1 MTSPRT
7 ADLQT
12 SPTSHD
18 TPRSRRGVV
27 RRFVAATAAAFVLV
41 VGGGAGPLVAS
52 AAAQSSALDQSLGG
66 PAQAPASGGE
76 LQKAQQTA
84 QGPRA
89 GGGGGTNLN
98 ASPDFSGPGISKG
111 VSLIGW
117 AKAGALVI
125 GVLTLTI
132 GIPASKALKEAG
144 NHHASG
150 IRAGV
155 MSVGGATILAGV
167 AGTLLP
173 WLMA

>member
-1 MTSPRT
+1 MTTDQNAKSTDPATRSAAPWRRLT
-7 ADLQT
+7 A
-12 SPTSHD
+12 
-18 TPRSRRGVV
+18 RR
-27 RRFVAATAAAFVLV
+27 TAAAVAAALALT
-41 VGGGAGPLVAS
+41 VGGGAGPLLATAS
-52 AAAQSSALDQSLGG
+52 AQSSVLEQSLGG
-66 PAQAPASGGE
+66 ATSSSGAGVRKAKQPIQAA
-76 LQKAQQTA
+76 A
-84 QGPRA
+84 QGGA
-89 GGGGGTNLN
+89 NLN
-98 ASPDFSGPGISKG
+98 ASPDFSGPGIRKG

>member
-1 MTSPRT
+1 M
-7 ADLQT
+7 
-12 SPTSHD
+12 
-18 TPRSRRGVV
+18 
-27 RRFVAATAAAFVLV
+27 AAAAAAALVLSL
-41 VGGGAGPLVAS
+41 GSGAGPLLATAS
-52 AAAQSSALDQSLGG
+52 AQSSALEQSLGG
-66 PAQAPASGGE
+66 PTSSTGGGV
-76 LQKAQQTA
+76 QKAQQPA
-84 QGPRA
+84 QATR
-89 GGGGGTNLN
+89 GTNLN
-98 ASPDFSGPGISKG
+98 ASPDFSGPGINKG

-155 MSVGGATILAGV
+155 ISVGGATILAGV

>member
-1 MTSPRT
+1 MGS
-7 ADLQT
+7 
-12 SPTSHD
+12 
-18 TPRSRRGVV
+18 
-27 RRFVAATAAAFVLV
+27 
-41 VGGGAGPLVAS
+41 GAGPLIATAS
-52 AAAQSSALDQSLGG
+52 AQSSALEQSLGG
-66 PAQAPASGGE
+66 SAP
-76 LQKAQQTA
+76 QVQQAQQ
-84 QGPRA
+84 RA
-89 GGGGGTNLN
+89 TPTRAATGSTNLN

-111 VSLIGW
+111 VSLIGY

>member
-1 MTSPRT
+1 MTSLPI
-7 ADLQT
+7 AGSQT
-12 SPTSHD
+12 SAVPST
-18 TPRSRRGVV
+18 TPRPRRNSA
-27 RRFVAATAAAFVLV
+27 RRMAAAAAAALVLSL
-41 VGGGAGPLVAS
+41 GSGAGPLLATAS
-52 AAAQSSALDQSLGG
+52 AQSSALEQSLGG
-66 PAQAPASGGE
+66 PTSSTGGGV
-76 LQKAQQTA
+76 QKAQQPTQA
-84 QGPRA
+84 TRGA
-89 GGGGGTNLN
+89 NLN
-98 ASPDFSGPGISKG
+98 ASPDFSGPGINKG

-155 MSVGGATILAGV
+155 ISVGGATILAGV